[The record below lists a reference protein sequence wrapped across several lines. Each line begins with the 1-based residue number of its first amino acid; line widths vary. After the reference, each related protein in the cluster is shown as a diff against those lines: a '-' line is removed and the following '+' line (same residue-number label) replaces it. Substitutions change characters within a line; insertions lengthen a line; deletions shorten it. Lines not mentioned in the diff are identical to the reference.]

1 LGTLRQIARRDYM
14 PELAA
19 AQTLTAKRYDAI
31 NAMFV
36 QRFGPYAGW
45 AFITLFAAE
54 LALFKP
60 RFKPNKPT
68 TPSAHPRKRRR
79 SDDDVSTPVTVS
91 PFFFTPPSQ
100 AVLSPGTPP
109 TPKLTCPRNLFGAFS
124 FQRNPRCA
132 TLLSAATS
140 CKETE

>member
-1 LGTLRQIARRDYM
+1 M
-14 PELAA
+14 PELAT
-19 AQTLTAKRYDAI
+19 AQSLTAKRYDAI

-60 RFKPNKPT
+60 RFQPNKPT
-68 TPSAHPRKRRR
+68 TPSARPRRR
-79 SDDDVSTPVTVS
+79 RRTDADAPTPTTVS

-100 AVLSPGTPP
+100 AVLCPRTPP
-109 TPKLTCPRNLFGAFS
+109 TLTCPRNLFGEFT
-124 FQRNPRCA
+124 FQLQRTPRSP
-132 TLLSAATS
+132 TR
-140 CKETE
+140 